1 MAACDSA
8 PRQQT
13 AGGPEFGDGTF
24 QPNDMVTIH
33 DVSNLEE
40 GLSAGIIAY
49 DPDKGLYVVKDC
61 RGSIWGLRKE
71 KLRPQRVL
79 ELPEGDFDWH
89 DVPDGVVVGVPQDAA
104 EFKRLFHSE
113 WFDAVGVSVS
123 TDRHLDTLA
132 QCLPQLKAGCDNL
145 HLRLFVGGPMAMLA
159 PERLQG
165 LGAEVVSEDAPA
177 TVRWLTR
184 SLALAVPQS

>member
-8 PRQQT
+8 PRLQT

-61 RGSIWGLRKE
+61 HGSIWGLRKE

-89 DVPDGVVVGVPQDAA
+89 DVPDGVVVPKGL
-104 EFKRLFHSE
+104 EI
-113 WFDAVGVSVS
+113 SVDMS
-123 TDRHLDTLA
+123 TGRNRA
-132 QCLPQLKAGCDNL
+132 RRIQ
-145 HLRLFVGGPMAMLA
+145 
-159 PERLQG
+159 
-165 LGAEVVSEDAPA
+165 
-177 TVRWLTR
+177 
-184 SLALAVPQS
+184 